1 MTCSEAL
8 SEQVLSAFK
17 FGNIVSVV
25 PDHYDIELS
34 IKSDERKRR
43 SKTHVAERKIIS
55 GETKLPS
62 NMQVFL
68 MNLKNKIHIL
78 NFILDDWMKRFQ
90 TLLRENQQLALL
102 NETISDTTSRKS
114 TALLNGNTVVV
125 GGGMTMDPNIVS
137 DHEEA
142 DRKMF
147 VYAKYHA
154 DHGAKRI
161 IIASPDTDV
170 AFLCCHH
177 FHLSLRSCDQ
187 LWLRTGTGSNRRFIP
202 IHDICAK
209 RGSELCK
216 LLPGFHSLTGCDST
230 GSFSGIVK
238 KRAFKVL
245 QKHGQDVPNLA
256 LLGSQPIINE
266 DLPLVAACTEF
277 VCRLYDDKGETTDV
291 NDLRYQL
298 FCQKQLSG
306 EKLPP
311 TSDALAC
318 HVKRADYQCFIW
330 KQACKGKLELPS
342 PVENGW
348 RLEDGVLVQELMTEP
363 PAPEV

>member
-1 MTCSEAL
+1 MTCQKCS
-8 SEQVLSAFK
+8 VSAFK

-25 PDHYDIELS
+25 PDRYDIELS

-68 MNLKNKIHIL
+68 MNLKNKIHIV

-90 TLLRENQQLALL
+90 TLLRENQQLV
-102 NETISDTTSRKS
+102 I
-114 TALLNGNTVVV
+114 ALLNGNTVVV
-125 GGGMTMDPNIVS
+125 GRGMTMDPNIVS

-142 DRKMF
+142 DSKMF

-154 DHGAKRI
+154 DHGAKGI

-170 AFLCCHH
+170 AVLCCHH

-209 RGSELCK
+209 LGSELCK
-216 LLPGFHSLTGCDST
+216 LLSGFHSLTGCDST
-230 GSFSGIVK
+230 DSFSGIGK
-238 KRAFKVL
+238 N
-245 QKHGQDVPNLA
+245 KHSKCYKNMDRIYQI
-256 LLGSQPIINE
+256 SHY
-266 DLPLVAACTEF
+266 LV
-277 VCRLYDDKGETTDV
+277 V
-291 NDLRYQL
+291 NQQL
-298 FCQKQLSG
+298 
-306 EKLPP
+306 
-311 TSDALAC
+311 TRIC
-318 HVKRADYQCFIW
+318 HW
-330 KQACKGKLELPS
+330 
-342 PVENGW
+342 
-348 RLEDGVLVQELMTEP
+348 
-363 PAPEV
+363 